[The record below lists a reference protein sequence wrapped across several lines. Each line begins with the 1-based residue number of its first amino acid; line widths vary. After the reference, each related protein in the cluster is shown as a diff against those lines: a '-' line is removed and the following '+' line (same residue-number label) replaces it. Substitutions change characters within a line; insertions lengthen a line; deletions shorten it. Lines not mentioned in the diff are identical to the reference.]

1 MQSIA
6 LRANVGSEE
15 YDVKG
20 FLKVYTDMALHK
32 SNDLI
37 SCTF

>member
-6 LRANVGSEE
+6 LRANDGSEE